1 MAISAQVVD
10 GRVVANYTADKKET
24 TGSDS
29 LNKDAFLK
37 ILVAEMQYQDP
48 LEPSSNTEWVTQM
61 ASFSQIEELQG
72 MSDSIS
78 EQSATNL
85 VGKRVIIAASEN
97 TTGETNYV
105 TGLVECIEKQSDGIY
120 LSIEGIL
127 YSLDDLYAVVDEAYY
142 ENLMAEKG
150 AALGANS
157 AVPADG
163 E

>member
-10 GRVVANYTADKKET
+10 GKVVANYTADKKET

-72 MSDSIS
+72 MSDSIA

-105 TGLVECIEKQSDGIY
+105 TGTVECIEKHSDGIF
-120 LSIEGIL
+120 LSIDGLL

-142 ENLMAEKG
+142 EGLMAEKG
-150 AALGANS
+150 AAGTNA
-157 AVPADG
+157 AVPAD
-163 E
+163 EE